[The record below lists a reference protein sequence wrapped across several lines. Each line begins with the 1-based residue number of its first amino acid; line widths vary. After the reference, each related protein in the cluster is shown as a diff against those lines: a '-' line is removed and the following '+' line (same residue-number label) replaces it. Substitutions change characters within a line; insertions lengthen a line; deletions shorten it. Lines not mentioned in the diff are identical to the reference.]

1 MLRGV
6 GLPPLGGL
14 TPLKLTVFSKALN
27 KHLIRIF
34 ILQKLFLYQNLVQ
47 LQSFMFRGVGMMHL
61 GGLTSQKL
69 TPYISVNTHFAATFA

>member
-6 GLPPLGGL
+6 GIPPLGGI
-14 TPLKLTVFSKALN
+14 TPLILTVLSKPLN

-47 LQSFMFRGVGMMHL
+47 LQSFMFRGVGMTHQ
-61 GGLTSQKL
+61 GGLTTQKL